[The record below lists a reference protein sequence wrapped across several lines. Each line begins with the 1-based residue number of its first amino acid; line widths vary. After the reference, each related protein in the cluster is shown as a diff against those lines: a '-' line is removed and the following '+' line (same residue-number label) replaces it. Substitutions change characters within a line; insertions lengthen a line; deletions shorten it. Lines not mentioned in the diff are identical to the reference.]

1 LRGCFASGAPVVIPP
16 HTDHTQ
22 WFAEHVQPHERDL
35 RAWLR
40 SRFPGARDL
49 DDVVQ
54 ESYLRLLRAREATP
68 MACARAYLFATARN
82 VALAIFR
89 RPKIFAVHPGP
100 DSAAL
105 LVVAEE
111 PDVAEQVSTRQEVAL
126 LLEAIDALP
135 GRCREIFIL
144 RKLQGVSQREIAVS
158 LGLSEQTVQ
167 VQVGRGAKRIVQSLR
182 WRGVTGRIA
191 AFPKGDHG

>member
-1 LRGCFASGAPVVIPP
+1 MPP
-16 HTDHTQ
+16 HTDQTPLPAPSLST
-22 WFAEHVQPHERDL
+22 WFTEEVQPHERDL
-35 RAWLR
+35 RMWLAR
-40 SRFPGARDL
+40 RFPEARDV

-54 ESYLRLLRAREATP
+54 ESYVRLLRAREATP
-68 MACARAYLFATARN
+68 VACARAYLFTTARN

-89 RPKIFAVHPGP
+89 RPKIFSAAPVT

-105 LVVAEE
+105 RIVEEGADVV
-111 PDVAEQVSTRQEVAL
+111 EQVSTRQEIAL

-144 RKLQGVSQREIAVS
+144 RKLQDVPQREIAAR

-167 VQVGRGAKRIVQSLR
+167 VQVSRGAKRCVQFLR
-182 WRGVTGRIA
+182 ARGVTGRFA
-191 AFPKGDHG
+191 ERLKDPDV